1 MNDTQKTLEISC
13 SQTPIEEK
21 EEGTEEYTEKG
32 DCHYQLSMG
41 ESGRA
46 LSHRRSSQV
55 VSHVHPGSITSATP
69 STDTDPEANLPP
81 TIPPQA
87 HYLDGKSSLFR
98 VTFISVACATQL
110 LAQSGTGLVMFP
122 LHAIGKA
129 LGTDDQGELSW
140 MVASYGQVLGL
151 ECHRSLTVGMC
162 LVAAGRLGDLYGP
175 RRWWA
180 VGLVI
185 MSLSNIGSGFC
196 KSPIPFD
203 ITRALSGAGSAIALP
218 NALAILGRTYP
229 PGKTRNVAFSI
240 LGALAPLGYYVGGM
254 IGAIFGQLVS
264 VGWIFWFVAILMA
277 AFLVGGWFVLP
288 PDEPHPDPSRRHFD
302 YLGAVLLAASLGLL
316 NFCWNQAPLADRK
329 WQEPYIYALLLVSLV
344 GFAVFFW
351 WERRIGKRAL
361 IPVELLKKESLLV
374 YLSSTTSGVI
384 PSPSSLSRKCSLS
397 YPQASTLN
405 TQKQLHNLTLVIGVM
420 AALLV
425 PHLIHRL
432 PGHIIFL
439 LAMFAFTIGNLLAAT
454 APAHS
459 TYWGN
464 TFVSML
470 VVVWGPDLSF
480 STGQLI
486 VSGSVDKEFQGIAAG
501 IVSMITNYSQ
511 VSFSYPHAYG
521 EADENGR
528 MSIGLG
534 LAGTVETYV
543 RSGDSQADILKG
555 YRVALYFST
564 GLAALSVVV
573 VALFVRMDTQKK
585 YDSDQE

>member
-1 MNDTQKTLEISC
+1 MNDSQKTLEISC
-13 SQTPIEEK
+13 CQTPLEEEK
-21 EEGTEEYTEKG
+21 EKGTGEYTEEG
-32 DCHYQLSMG
+32 DCHYRLSMG

-46 LSHRRSSQV
+46 LSHHRSSQ
-55 VSHVHPGSITSATP
+55 VSHVHPRSITSATP

-87 HYLDGKSSLFR
+87 HYLDGKGSLFR

-140 MVASYGQVLGL
+140 MVASYG
-151 ECHRSLTVGMC
+151 LTVGMC

-203 ITRALSGAGSAIALP
+203 ITRALSGVGSAIALP

-302 YLGAVLLAASLGLL
+302 YLGAVLLAASLGLF

-329 WQEPYIYALLLVSLV
+329 WQEPYIYALLVVSLL

-351 WERRIGKRAL
+351 WERKIGKKAL

-374 YLSSTTSGVI
+374 YLCLWLGWMSLGTFLLYSSFFIYDIRG
-384 PSPSSLSRKCSLS
+384 
-397 YPQASTLN
+397 Y
-405 TQKQLHNLTLVIGVM
+405 TQPLVLVAQMFPLVPAGVM

-439 LAMFAFTIGNLLAAT
+439 LAMCAFTIGNLLAAT

-501 IVSMITNYSQ
+501 IVSMITNYS
-511 VSFSYPHAYG
+511 
-521 EADENGR
+521 

-543 RSGDSQADILKG
+543 RSGDSQADLLKG

-585 YDSDQE
+585 YDSDEE

>member
-1 MNDTQKTLEISC
+1 MNDIQKTLEISC
-13 SQTPIEEK
+13 CQTPIEER
-21 EEGTEEYTEKG
+21 EEGTGEYTEKG

-46 LSHRRSSQV
+46 LSHRRLSQM
-55 VSHVHPGSITSATP
+55 SHVHPRSITSATP
-69 STDTDPEANLPP
+69 STDTEPEVNLPP

-87 HYLDGKSSLFR
+87 HFLDGKGSLFR

-122 LHAIGKA
+122 LHAIGKK

-151 ECHRSLTVGMC
+151 EW
-162 LVAAGRLGDLYGP
+162 RLGDLYGP
-175 RRWWA
+175 KRWWA

-254 IGAIFGQLVS
+254 IGAIFGQLVI

-277 AFLVGGWFVLP
+277 ALLVGGWFVLP
-288 PDEPHPDPSRRHFD
+288 PDEPHPDPSQRHFD
-302 YLGAVLLAASLGLL
+302 YLGAVLLATSLGLL

-329 WQEPYIYALLLVSLV
+329 WQEPYIYTLLVVSLV

-351 WERRIGKRAL
+351 WERRIGKKAL
-361 IPVELLKKESLLV
+361 VPVEMLKKESLLV
-374 YLSSTTSGVI
+374 YLCLWLGWMSLGTFLLYSSFLQVFSHR
-384 PSPSSLSRKCSLS
+384 SKC
-397 YPQASTLN
+397 N
-405 TQKQLHNLTLVIGVM
+405 TNIHQSIYDIRGYTQPLVLVAQMFPLLHNLTLIIGMM

-439 LAMFAFTIGNLLAAT
+439 LAMLAFTIGNLLAAT

-501 IVSMITNYSQ
+501 IVSMITNYS
-511 VSFSYPHAYG
+511 
-521 EADENGR
+521 
-528 MSIGLG
+528 
-534 LAGTVETYV
+534 
-543 RSGDSQADILKG
+543 
-555 YRVALYFST
+555 
-564 GLAALSVVV
+564 
-573 VALFVRMDTQKK
+573 
-585 YDSDQE
+585 